1 MVRVPVPPRPPS
13 PAYVRYVL
21 GLLFVVN
28 VFNFIDR
35 QILAIL
41 LEPIKEDLGVT
52 DSAMGFLTGIAFAL
66 FYTAAGIPIARL
78 ADRGSRR
85 TVIAIGLTIWSAM
98 TAASGLAR
106 SFAQLAAARIGVGIG
121 EAACT
126 PPAHSLLADY
136 FPPERRS
143 TALAVYGM
151 GVHVGILFGFVIG
164 GVVNELYG
172 WRNALYVVGLPGLL
186 LAALVALTVREPL
199 RGAAD
204 GFAAP
209 AEPVPFREAAQ
220 EVRSLA
226 SLRHMALGAGLHSFA
241 GYALA
246 AWGPAFMVR
255 VHHMGT
261 GEVGATL
268 GLITGVA
275 GAAGAISGGLLADRL
290 GRRDPRWTLWVPAI
304 ASLIEVPL
312 IITFLLVP
320 SRTLALVIAFPGILA
335 GAMWLGPVF
344 AGSQN
349 LVRPALR
356 AFTSSLMVFVIN
368 LIGLGLGP
376 QAVGLLNDGLG
387 PRFGTEA
394 IRYSLCAVALANAW
408 AAAHWIWAARTLR
421 EDLSSRQTRSAAA

>member
-1 MVRVPVPPRPPS
+1 VPPTAVS
-13 PAYVRYVL
+13 PGYARYAL
-21 GLLFVVN
+21 GLLFVVY
-28 VFNFIDR
+28 VFNFVDR

-41 LEPIKEDLGVT
+41 LEPIKEDLGAT

-78 ADRGSRR
+78 ADRGTRK
-85 TVIAIGLTIWSAM
+85 TVIAVGLAIWSAM

-106 SFAQLAAARIGVGIG
+106 TFAQLAAARIGVGIG

-126 PPAHSLLADY
+126 PPVHSLLADY

-151 GVHVGILFGFVIG
+151 GIHVGILFGFVIG

-186 LAALVALTVREPL
+186 LAVLVAVTVREPV
-199 RGAAD
+199 RGATD
-204 GFAAP
+204 GFVTP
-209 AEPVPFREAAQ
+209 AKPVPFREAAQ
-220 EVRSLA
+220 EVRSLT

-246 AWGPAFMVR
+246 AWDRRSWCASTTWVPARWGPRSGSSPASPAR
-255 VHHMGT
+255 R
-261 GEVGATL
+261 
-268 GLITGVA
+268 
-275 GAAGAISGGLLADRL
+275 GAIGGGMLADRL

-304 ASLIEVPL
+304 ASVIEVPL
-312 IITFLLVP
+312 MIAFLLVP

-344 AGSQN
+344 AASQS

-394 IRYSLCAVALANAW
+394 VRYSLCAVALANAW
-408 AAAHWIWAARTLR
+408 AAGHWVWAARTLR
-421 EDLSSRQTRSAAA
+421 ADLATRSRSAAA

>member
-1 MVRVPVPPRPPS
+1 VPTRSSS
-13 PAYVRYVL
+13 PAYARYVL
-21 GLLFVVN
+21 GLLFVVY

-41 LEPIKEDLGVT
+41 LEPIKKDLGVS

-78 ADRGSRR
+78 ADRRSRR
-85 TVIAIGLTIWSAM
+85 TIIAVGLALWSAM

-106 SFAQLAAARIGVGIG
+106 TFAQLALARVGVGIG

-164 GVVNELYG
+164 GWMNEAFG
-172 WRNALYVVGLPGLL
+172 WRAALYVVGLPGLL
-186 LAALVALTVREPL
+186 LAVLVALTVREPV

-204 GFAAP
+204 GLTEPSA
-209 AEPVPFREAAQ
+209 PVPFREAAA
-220 EVRSLA
+220 EVRGLA
-226 SLRHMALGAGLHSFA
+226 SLRHMAVGAGLHSFA

-255 VHHMGT
+255 VHHWGT
-261 GEVGATL
+261 REVGVTL

-275 GAAGAISGGLLADRL
+275 GAAGAITGGLLADRL
-290 GRRDPRWTLWVPAI
+290 GWRDPRWALWVPAI
-304 ASLIEVPL
+304 ASTIEVPL
-312 IITFLLVP
+312 LIAFLLVP
-320 SRTLALVIAFPGILA
+320 SPTLALAIGFPGIFA

-344 AGSQN
+344 AASQN

-356 AFTSSLMVFVIN
+356 AFTSSLLVFVIN

-394 IRYSLCAVALANAW
+394 IRYSLCTVAIANLW
-408 AAAHWIWAARTLR
+408 AAGHFAWAARTLR
-421 EDLSSRQTRSAAA
+421 EDLAAKPTRSAAA

>member
-1 MVRVPVPPRPPS
+1 VPARSSS
-13 PAYVRYVL
+13 PAYARYVL
-21 GLLFVVN
+21 GLLFVVY

-41 LEPIKEDLGVT
+41 LEPIKKDLGVT

-78 ADRGSRR
+78 ADSGSRR
-85 TVIAIGLTIWSAM
+85 TVIAVGLAIWSAM

-106 SFAQLAAARIGVGIG
+106 TFAQLALARIGVGIG

-136 FPPERRS
+136 FPPERRA

-164 GVVNELYG
+164 GWVNEAYG
-172 WRNALYVVGLPGLL
+172 WRAALYVVGLPGLL
-186 LAALVALTVREPL
+186 LSVLVGLTVREPV

-204 GFAAP
+204 GFVTP
-209 AEPVPFREAAQ
+209 PEPVPFREAAA
-220 EVRSLA
+220 EVRGLA

-268 GLITGVA
+268 GLVTGLA
-275 GAAGAISGGLLADRL
+275 GATGAITGGLLADRL
-290 GRRDPRWTLWVPAI
+290 GRRDARWTLWVPAI
-304 ASLIEVPL
+304 ASTLEVPL
-312 IITFLLVP
+312 LLAFLIVP
-320 SRTLALVIAFPGILA
+320 SRTLSLVIAFPGILA

-344 AGSQN
+344 ATSAN

-376 QAVGLLNDGLG
+376 QAVGLLNDALG
-387 PRFGTEA
+387 ARFGAEA
-394 IRYSLCAVALANAW
+394 IRWSLCTVALANLW
-408 AAAHWIWAARTLR
+408 AAGHWVWAARTLR
-421 EDLSSRQTRSAAA
+421 EDLSFRQTRSAAA

>member
-1 MVRVPVPPRPPS
+1 MVRVPVPARPPS
-13 PAYVRYVL
+13 SAYARYVL

-41 LEPIKEDLGVT
+41 LEPIKKDLGVS
-52 DSAMGFLTGIAFAL
+52 DSAMGFLTGVAFAL

-85 TVIAIGLTIWSAM
+85 TVITVGLAIWSAM

-106 SFAQLAAARIGVGIG
+106 TFAQLAAARIGVGVG

-126 PPAHSLLADY
+126 PPAHSMLADY

-186 LAALVALTVREPL
+186 LATLVALTVREPI

-204 GFAAP
+204 GLAPPAA
-209 AEPVPFREAAQ
+209 PVPFREAAQ
-220 EVRSLA
+220 EVRGLA
-226 SLRHMALGAGLHSFA
+226 SLRHMAIGAGLHSFA

-261 GEVGATL
+261 REVGATL
-268 GLITGVA
+268 GLITGFA
-275 GAAGAISGGLLADRL
+275 GAAGAITGGLLADRL

-304 ASLIEVPL
+304 AATIEVPL
-312 IITFLLVP
+312 LIAFLLVP
-320 SRTLALVIAFPGILA
+320 SRTLALAFAFPGVMA

-387 PRFGTEA
+387 PRFGAEA
-394 IRYSLCAVALANAW
+394 IRYSLCAVALANVW
-408 AAAHWIWAARTLR
+408 AAGHWVWAARTLR
-421 EDLSSRQTRSAAA
+421 TDLTRPSRSAAA